1 MKARI
6 QAKQSFVRNTRIGF
20 SNTHRKAAIFDS
32 DLERDYFV
40 WKRFELPADSGF
52 MMQPEHT
59 EYEDINGNLQR
70 YTPDA
75 EYSVGLTNYKDEVKY
90 VKDALVPVIQVKHQL
105 LKAHYKA
112 EDENNVF
119 RVVTEEDIRVGH
131 RIDNIRQLHPSTLH
145 EPPQALFNQ
154 LVHGLKWKRLNI
166 KVLQE
171 TASKKKLPIWLVKRC
186 IAHKL
191 FECDLTQG
199 WSSLVLSWK

>member
-20 SNTHRKAAIFDS
+20 SNTHRKAGIFDS
-32 DLERDYFV
+32 SLERDYFE

-52 MMQPEHT
+52 MMQPVHT
-59 EYEDINGNLQR
+59 EYIDINGILQR

-75 EYSVGLTNYKDEVKY
+75 EYSVDPINYIDEVKY
-90 VKDALVPVIQVKHQL
+90 VKDALIPVNQVKHSL
-105 LKAHYKA
+105 LAKHYIA

-131 RIDNIRQLHPSTLH
+131 RVDNIRQLNASTLH
-145 EPPQALFNQ
+145 EPPLDLFNE
-154 LVHGLKWKRLNI
+154 LVKGIAWKRLHI
-166 KVLQE
+166 SLLQE
-171 TASKKKLPIWLVKRC
+171 ASNKKKLPLWLVKRC

-191 FECDLTQG
+191 FTCDLTQH
-199 WSSLVLSWK
+199 WSNLVLSWK

>member
-6 QAKQSFVRNTRIGF
+6 QAKQSFIRNTRIGF

-32 DLERDYFV
+32 DLERDYFE

-59 EYEDINGNLQR
+59 EYKDINGNLQR

-166 KVLQE
+166 KILQ
-171 TASKKKLPIWLVKRC
+171 
-186 IAHKL
+186 
-191 FECDLTQG
+191 
-199 WSSLVLSWK
+199 

>member
-32 DLERDYFV
+32 DLERDYFE

-52 MMQPEHT
+52 MMQPGHT

-131 RIDNIRQLHPSTLH
+131 RIDNIRQLYPSTLH

-171 TASKKKLPIWLVKRC
+171 TASKKRLPIWLVKRC

-191 FECDLTQG
+191 FECDLTQD